1 MSEYWKHRENHLE
14 IQKRYDDKNREKKHI
29 YDKKRWEKRKKE
41 HQALLDIKEY
51 LEKEL
56 CYRPILISQEKIV
69 EKIED
74 IVNNALEVGDK

>member
-1 MSEYWKHRENHLE
+1 MSRYQKYREKCLE
-14 IQKRYDDKNREKKHI
+14 IQKRYDDKNREKKHL

-74 IVNNALEVGDK
+74 IVNKALGSGK